1 MKSKSSWKKYTLILG
16 VLFLFPLS
24 LVLFFGVFTKHNFN
38 SLPYFGPHEVNAPG
52 DTAYYKLPPFA
63 LTNHNNEVV
72 TLDSLQGKVWLA
84 AFYATNSPHIRK
96 ITGRLLWP
104 NFRYRGQEDIA
115 IVSFTLDPKHDQ
127 PEVMRTYIE
136 QTTQYNVFPKKWEY
150 LTGDS
155 AYLFNYYRDA
165 FLLDDPMHTATLW
178 LVDTEG
184 HLRGQYNGNLE
195 EDVRDAIED
204 IALLKKELDILEYE
218 AEKSREGGR

>member
-1 MKSKSSWKKYTLILG
+1 MKAKTFWKKYTLILG

-38 SLPYFGPHEVNAPG
+38 SLPYFGPHEVAAPG
-52 DTAYYKLPPFA
+52 DTAFYRLPPFE
-63 LTNHNNEVV
+63 LINHNAEII
-72 TLDSLQGKVWLA
+72 TLDSLRGKVWLA

-115 IVSFTLDPKHDQ
+115 IVSFTLDPAYDQ
-127 PEVMRTYIE
+127 PEVMKAYIE
-136 QTTQYNVFPKKWEY
+136 QTTQYNVFPNKWQF

-155 AYLFNYYRDA
+155 AYLFNYLETG

-184 HLRGQYNGNLE
+184 RLRGKYNGNLE

-218 AEKSREGGR
+218 EEKRREGSR